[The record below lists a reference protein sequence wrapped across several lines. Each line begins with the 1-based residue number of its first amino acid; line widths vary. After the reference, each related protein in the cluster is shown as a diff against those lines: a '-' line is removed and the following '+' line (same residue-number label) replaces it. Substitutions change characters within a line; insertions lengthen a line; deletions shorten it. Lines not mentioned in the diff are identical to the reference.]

1 MVRRK
6 LTLREIVLGTGF
18 LLLLLAILTF
28 YIWYQTEAV
37 RLGFDLGA
45 TEKRAGELREDIKKL
60 EARKAELLSL
70 REVDRIARGPLGL
83 GDPRP
88 DQIVREERPPAPGGE
103 RP

>member
-6 LTLREIVLGTGF
+6 LTVREVLLGAGF

-37 RLGFDLGA
+37 RLGFDLWA
-45 TEKRAGELREDIKKL
+45 REKRAAELREEIKKL

-70 REVDRIARGPLGL
+70 RDVDRIARGRLGL
-83 GDPRP
+83 GDARP
-88 DQIVREERPPAPGGE
+88 DQIVREERAPAPGGNGS
-103 RP
+103 